1 MELLD
6 QYLTS
11 VRSCL
16 PAAQRDD
23 IVSELSENL
32 RAQIEDK
39 EGELG
44 RPLNEGEVEAILKQL
59 GHPLVVAS
67 RYRQDQRS
75 VAFGQQIIGPV
86 LFPFYIRVLSFNL
99 GLTGVVI
106 LVVLTALFAS
116 GKSVTLVSTLPTFL
130 YQFLIQFGV
139 ITLIFALAER
149 HWNKFPD
156 RWDPRGLKY
165 PWHPAFA
172 IQTGSKSEFSSAQES
187 PRISRFDS
195 IAQFVALGI
204 SIGWLRVAQRFP
216 FMIFGPAAAFIK
228 PAPIWHQF
236 YWPVVLLALAG
247 MVQAG
252 VSLVRP
258 DWVRLPV
265 IYRLVSNVVWITM
278 LLFLLKAGS
287 WIVLTDIPGTS
298 AESYRRTVE
307 VLNHSLIY
315 ALIGLSVVTAYDMF
329 RHLRRLFRDQ
339 DNQAPSTTAMHDR

>member
-6 QYLTS
+6 QYLKS

-23 IVSELSENL
+23 IISELSENI

-44 RPLNEGEVEAILKQL
+44 RPLNEGEVEAILKQH
-59 GHPLVVAS
+59 GHPLLVAS

-86 LFPFYIRVLSFNL
+86 LFPFYIRVLEFNL
-99 GLTGVVI
+99 GLTGIAI
-106 LVVLTALFAS
+106 LIVFTALFAS
-116 GKSVTLVSTLPTFL
+116 GKSITLVDSLPVFL
-130 YQFLIQFGV
+130 YQFLIQFAV
-139 ITLIFALAER
+139 ITVIFGLAER
-149 HWNKFPD
+149 HWSKFPD
-156 RWDPRGLKY
+156 RWDPRGLKR

-172 IQTGSKSEFSSAQES
+172 MQTGEPDGKQD
-187 PRISRFDS
+187 PRRVSRFDS

-265 IYRLVSNVVWITM
+265 IYRLVSNVVWIAI
-278 LLFLLKAGS
+278 LFFLLRAGN

-307 VLNHSLIY
+307 ILNRSLIY
-315 ALIGLSVVTAYDMF
+315 ALIGLSVVAAYDVF
-329 RHLRRLFRDQ
+329 RHLRRLFGTPK
-339 DNQAPSTTAMHDR
+339 NHAPSTTAMNDK

>member
-6 QYLTS
+6 QYLKS

-23 IVSELSENL
+23 IINELSENL
-32 RAQIEDK
+32 RAQVEDK
-39 EGELG
+39 EDTLG
-44 RPLNEGEVEAILKQL
+44 RPLNEGEVEAILKQH

-75 VAFGQQIIGPV
+75 VAFGPQIIGPV
-86 LFPFYIRVLSFNL
+86 LFPFYIRVLEFNL
-99 GLTGVVI
+99 GLTGIAI
-106 LVVLTALFAS
+106 LIVLTALFAS
-116 GKSVTLVSTLPTFL
+116 GKSITLVDSLPVFL

-139 ITLIFALAER
+139 ITVIFGLAEH
-149 HWNKFPD
+149 HWSKFPD
-156 RWDPRGLKY
+156 RWDPRGLKH
-165 PWHPAFA
+165 PWHPVFA
-172 IQTGSKSEFSSAQES
+172 IKTGEAGGKQDS
-187 PRISRFDS
+187 RRVSRFDS

-252 VSLVRP
+252 VNLARP
-258 DWVRLPV
+258 DWVRLPA
-265 IYRLVSNVVWITM
+265 IYRLVSNVAWITI
-278 LLFLLKAGS
+278 LIFLLKAGN
-287 WIVLTDIPGTS
+287 WIVLKDIPGAS

-307 VLNHSLIY
+307 ILNHSLIY
-315 ALIGLSVVTAYDMF
+315 ALIGFSVVAAYDIF
-329 RHLRRLFRDQ
+329 RNLRRLLRTSKDQVPAAGMRDK
-339 DNQAPSTTAMHDR
+339 

>member
-6 QYLTS
+6 QYLKS

-23 IVSELSENL
+23 IVSELSENI

-44 RPLNEGEVEAILKQL
+44 RPLSEGEVEAILKQH

-67 RYRQDQRS
+67 RYRQDQSS
-75 VAFGQQIIGPV
+75 VAFGRQIIGPV
-86 LFPFYIRVLSFNL
+86 LFPFYIRVLEFNL
-99 GLTGVVI
+99 GLTGIAI
-106 LVVLTALFAS
+106 LIVLTALFAS
-116 GKSVTLVSTLPTFL
+116 GKSITLVDSLPVFL

-139 ITLIFALAER
+139 ITVIFGLAEH
-149 HWNKFPD
+149 HWSKFPD
-156 RWDPRGLKY
+156 RWDPRGLKH
-165 PWHPAFA
+165 PWHPVFA
-172 IQTGSKSEFSSAQES
+172 MQTGEPDGKQDS
-187 PRISRFDS
+187 RRVSRFDS

-216 FMIFGPAAAFIK
+216 FMIFGPAATFIK
-228 PAPIWHQF
+228 PAHIWHQF

-252 VSLVRP
+252 VNLFRP
-258 DWVRLPV
+258 DWVRLPA
-265 IYRLVSNVVWITM
+265 IYRLVSNVAWITI
-278 LLFLLKAGS
+278 LVFLLKAGN
-287 WIVLTDIPGTS
+287 WIVLADIPGAS

-307 VLNHSLIY
+307 ILNHSLIY
-315 ALIGLSVVTAYDMF
+315 ALIGLSVVAAYDIF
-329 RHLRRLFRDQ
+329 RNLRRLFRAQ
-339 DNQAPSTTAMHDR
+339 ENHAPSSAAMHDK

>member
-6 QYLTS
+6 QYLKS

-23 IVSELSENL
+23 IVSELSENI

-44 RPLNEGEVEAILKQL
+44 RPLNEGEVEAVLKQH

-67 RYRQDQRS
+67 RYRQDQSS
-75 VAFGQQIIGPV
+75 VAFGRQIIGPV
-86 LFPFYIRVLSFNL
+86 LFPFYIRVLEFNL
-99 GLTGVVI
+99 GLTGIAI
-106 LVVLTALFAS
+106 LIVLTALFAS
-116 GKSVTLVSTLPTFL
+116 GKSITLVDSLPVFL

-139 ITLIFALAER
+139 ITVIFGLAEH
-149 HWNKFPD
+149 HWSKFPD
-156 RWDPRGLKY
+156 RWDPRGLKH

-172 IQTGSKSEFSSAQES
+172 MQTGES
-187 PRISRFDS
+187 DGKQALRRVSRFDS

-252 VSLVRP
+252 LNLVRP
-258 DWVRLPV
+258 DWVRLPA
-265 IYRLVSNVVWITM
+265 IYRLVSNVAWITI
-278 LLFLLKAGS
+278 LFFLLKAGN
-287 WIVLTDIPGTS
+287 WVVLMDIPGAS

-307 VLNHSLIY
+307 ILNRSLIY
-315 ALIGLSVVTAYDMF
+315 ALIGLSLVAAYDIF
-329 RHLRRLFRDQ
+329 RNLRRLFRTQ
-339 DNQAPSTTAMHDR
+339 KNHSPSTTAMNVK